1 MQGVGHE
8 ERQRNN
14 LVGEEIVVLEVEGES
29 KPGVIQVQGD
39 RYVGQVLQ
47 HDLVVLLDQPHQGL
61 LVAVLEHVQPEL
73 WNALRVLGEVRVET
87 KLLHL
92 LGEYNLL
99 KDQVAR
105 STNLD
110 LHHLHTSPSSSSSSL
125 SLGYSTSAPLG
136 S

>member
-73 WNALRVLGEVRVET
+73 GNALRVRGEVRVEA

-92 LGEYNLL
+92 LREYNLL
-99 KDQVAR
+99 TDELEDPLNIKLLAP
-105 STNLD
+105 
-110 LHHLHTSPSSSSSSL
+110 TSPSSSSSSL